1 VASSTLQ
8 IDDVAISHEEAAET
22 LRAIRSGR
30 VDAIVVNGA
39 NGHDILTFRDPDH
52 AYRALVE
59 AMGEGAALVTRDG
72 IISYHN
78 PRFAALMMGPGAPS
92 LRGNALRELVP
103 FDAAASIDA
112 MLERAQRGPARIEV
126 GMVTPQGGSLTVQLT
141 ASATSVAEVEVLSL
155 VVTDLSEQ
163 HAQAELHREAL
174 VGMEARDRLISI
186 AGHELRAPMQVLVS
200 EIGVLLSQHAAATVE
215 QLVSIQRLG
224 FRLANLV
231 ANLLDVGLL
240 GSDQLALS
248 LEELDLAD
256 VVRAIAVRTDGPTR
270 GGSEVTVDA
279 RPVRGRWDG
288 LRLDQV
294 VTNLLSNA
302 GKYGLGRP
310 IRVVV
315 DGDGD
320 VARLVVEDRG
330 IGIAPDAIER
340 LFQPYERIGSV
351 KTATGLGLGLYIT
364 AQIVKAHGGAIRVE
378 SEPGLGSRFI
388 VELPCAWPRP
398 AER

>member
-1 VASSTLQ
+1 
-8 IDDVAISHEEAAET
+8 
-22 LRAIRSGR
+22 
-30 VDAIVVNGA
+30 
-39 NGHDILTFRDPDH
+39 
-52 AYRALVE
+52 
-59 AMGEGAALVTRDG
+59 
-72 IISYHN
+72 
-78 PRFAALMMGPGAPS
+78 
-92 LRGNALRELVP
+92 
-103 FDAAASIDA
+103 
-112 MLERAQRGPARIEV
+112 
-126 GMVTPQGGSLTVQLT
+126 MVTPQGGTLTVQLT
-141 ASATSVAEVEVLSL
+141 ASATSVAEVDVLSL
-155 VVTDLSEQ
+155 VVADLSEQ
-163 HAQAELHREAL
+163 RAQAELHREAL
-174 VGMEARDRLISI
+174 IGMEARDRLISI

-200 EIGVLLSQHAAATVE
+200 EIGVLLSQPAAATVE

-248 LEELDLAD
+248 LEELDLAE
-256 VVRAIAVRTDGPTR
+256 VVRAIAVRTDDPTR

-279 RPVRGRWDG
+279 RSVRGRWDR
-288 LRLDQV
+288 LRLEQV

-310 IRVVV
+310 IRVAV
-315 DGDGD
+315 DGDED

-340 LFQPYERIGSV
+340 LFQPFERIGSV

-378 SEPGLGSRFI
+378 SEPGVGSRFI